1 VPLWLALHHQHFEH
15 AEEVMMD
22 FEFTLKF
29 RLPSDIKDADEAVE
43 RLGAHGCT
51 DAMVGL
57 GQPGYLGLDFIRT
70 AKTAQEAVLSALD
83 DVQAALPGAALVEA
97 GPDYVGLTDVADVV
111 GQSRQ
116 NLRKLMLGHHQR
128 FPAPVHSGNPSLW
141 HLAQVLEFLRE
152 RHVEFPV
159 PVFDVA
165 RTAMQLNLARQQ
177 PLIDRQLAA
186 SLRARLTTWA

>member
-1 VPLWLALHHQHFEH
+1 
-15 AEEVMMD
+15 MD

-29 RLPSDIKDADEAVE
+29 KLPPDIADGDEAVE
-43 RLGAHGCT
+43 KLGSQGCT

-57 GQPGYLGLDFIRT
+57 GQPGYIGLDFIRP
-70 AKTAQEAVLSALD
+70 ANSAQDAVLSALD
-83 DVQAALPGAALVEA
+83 DVQAALPGAVLVEA

-152 RHVEFPV
+152 RQVEFPV

-165 RTAMQLNLARQQ
+165 CTAMQINLARQQ
-177 PLIDRQLAA
+177 PLVDRQLAA
-186 SLRARLTTWA
+186 RLGTRLST